1 MAATSAQSPS
11 SASERNI
18 ARRPEETP
26 AREPYN
32 PNLSTGFTPFTLMRR
47 FSEEMDRFF
56 GGTLG
61 LSRNFGSSGLWS
73 PTIEVRE
80 RNGNL
85 EVTAELPG
93 LKKEDV
99 KVECTD
105 EGLTIEGER
114 REEHEENDRGY
125 RRSERSYGHFYRMIP
140 LPQGAETNQ
149 AKAEFKDGLLQVH
162 VPIPNKK
169 PQSRQIP
176 ISS

>member
-1 MAATSAQSPS
+1 MAATSAHSPS

-18 ARRPEETP
+18 ARRSEDTP
-26 AREPYN
+26 SREIYN

-73 PTIEVRE
+73 PAIEVRE

-85 EVTAELPG
+85 DVTAELPG

-105 EGLTIEGER
+105 DGLIIEGER
-114 REEHEENDRGY
+114 REEHQESGRGY
-125 RRSERSYGHFYRMIP
+125 QRSERSYGRFYRMIP
-140 LPQGAETNQ
+140 LPQGAQTDK

-162 VPIPNKK
+162 VPIPNNK